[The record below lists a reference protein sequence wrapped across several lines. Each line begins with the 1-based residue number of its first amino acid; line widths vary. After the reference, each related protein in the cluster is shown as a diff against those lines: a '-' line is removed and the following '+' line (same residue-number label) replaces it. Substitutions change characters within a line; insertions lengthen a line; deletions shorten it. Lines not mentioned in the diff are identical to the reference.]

1 MNRMAMLVIVESP
14 AKAKTIQKYLG
25 AGYEVVASMGH
36 IRDLP
41 KSLLGVDVEH
51 DFKVRYVDI
60 AGKSALIRRL
70 KEQAA
75 ASSGVI
81 LATDPDRE
89 GEAISWHLAQLL
101 KVDLNDKNR
110 VTFNEITKH
119 GVQQGMQAPR
129 RVDMDLVNAQ
139 QARRVLDRL
148 VGYRI
153 SPFLWKKIRKGLSA
167 GRVQSAA
174 VSLVVDRENDIRAF
188 ISEEYWTVDAKLSVT
203 KSGKPFPARLHGTTK
218 GKLKIASGEQAEAIL
233 AELRPATFT
242 VAAVKHGVRKVS
254 PAPPFITSTM
264 QQEASRKLGFS
275 SKRTMKAAQELYEG
289 VELGAQGAMGLITY
303 MRTDSLRIS
312 EDARREGNEYIKTRY
327 GEQYL
332 PEKAR
337 YYKSRKGAQD
347 AHEAIRPSVPSLS
360 PDQVKPFLT
369 SDQYRLYKLVWER
382 FIASLMANCIQDTCQ
397 ANIAAGKYIFK
408 ASGYTVRFDG
418 YTTLYV
424 ESRDD
429 EDEAGDALPPLNE
442 GDVLTLRD
450 LQSAQHFTQPP
461 ARYNEATLIK
471 AMEENGIG
479 RPSTYAPT
487 ISTILAREYI
497 EREGK
502 SLKPTALGEVTTQV
516 MKEQFPDIVDTEFT
530 AHMEKQLDEVESGD
544 CDWVQMMHT
553 FYDGFA
559 ATLAKA
565 EEALSGERIRVPEEE
580 SEEICDKCGRKMVIK
595 TGRFGK
601 FLACPGYPEC
611 KNAKPLV
618 DKTKGTCPKC
628 GGTILSKK
636 SKRGRIFFGCEN
648 YPKCDFVTWN
658 EPTAQVCPDCGK
670 TLFRK
675 KGRGGGVQC
684 LTEGCGYQK
693 DGRGKADE

>member
-1 MNRMAMLVIVESP
+1 MAKLVIVESP

-41 KSLLGVDVEH
+41 KSLLGVDVER
-51 DFKVRYVDI
+51 DFKPRYVDI

-75 ASSGVI
+75 QSSGVI

-101 KVDLNDKNR
+101 KVDLDEANR
-110 VTFNEITKH
+110 VTFNEITKS
-119 GVQQGMQAPR
+119 GVQQGMQSPR

-148 VGYRI
+148 VGYRL

-174 VSLVVDRENDIRAF
+174 VSIIVDRENEIRAF
-188 ISEEYWTVDAKLSVT
+188 VSEEYWTVEALLSEQ
-203 KSGKPFPARLHGTTK
+203 GKKKTFSARLHSAGK
-218 GKLKIASGEQAEAIL
+218 GKLKIRNQEQAEAIV
-233 AELRPATFT
+233 AEIRPETFT
-242 VAAVKHGVRKVS
+242 VAAVKRGVRKVS

-289 VELGAQGAMGLITY
+289 VELGELGAMGLITY

-312 EDARREGNEYIKTRY
+312 EDARREGNAYIKERY
-327 GEQYL
+327 GDAYL

-360 PDQVKPFLT
+360 PDRVKAFL
-369 SDQYRLYKLVWER
+369 SNDQYRLYKLIWER
-382 FIASLMANCIQDTCQ
+382 FIASLMANCVQDTCQ
-397 ANIAAGKYIFK
+397 ADIAAGNYVFK
-408 ASGYTVRFDG
+408 ASGHTVRFDG
-418 YTTLYV
+418 YTVLYV
-424 ESRDD
+424 ESRDE
-429 EDEAGDALPPLNE
+429 EDEEGGALPPLAE
-442 GDVLTLRD
+442 GDVLKLND
-450 LQSAQHFTQPP
+450 LKTAQHFTQPP
-461 ARYNEATLIK
+461 ARYTEATLIK
-471 AMEENGIG
+471 ALEENGIG

-487 ISTILAREYI
+487 ISTILSREYI

-502 SLKPTALGEVTTQV
+502 SLKPTALGEVTTQL

-559 ATLAKA
+559 ETLAKA
-565 EEALSGERIRVPEEE
+565 EETLSGERIHVPEEE
-580 SEEICDKCGRKMVIK
+580 SDEVCEKCGRKMVIK

-601 FLACPGYPEC
+601 FLACPGYPDC

-618 DKTKGTCPKC
+618 EKTQGVCPKC
-628 GGTILSKK
+628 GGTIVAKK
-636 SKRGRIFFGCEN
+636 TKRGKVFFGCEG
-648 YPKCDFVTWN
+648 YPACDFVTWN
-658 EPTAQVCPDCGK
+658 EPTAQVCPNCGK

-684 LTEGCGYQK
+684 LTEGCGYEK
-693 DGRGKADE
+693 AGRGKADE

>member
-1 MNRMAMLVIVESP
+1 MAVLVIMESP
-14 AKAKTIQKYLG
+14 AKAKTVQKYLG

-60 AGKSALIRRL
+60 AGKSALIRSL
-70 KEQAA
+70 KSQAA
-75 ASSGVI
+75 ASDGVI

-89 GEAISWHLAQLL
+89 GEAIAWHLAQLL
-101 KVDLNDKNR
+101 KVDLTAQNR
-110 VTFNEITKH
+110 VTFNEITKT
-119 GVQQGMQAPR
+119 GVQTGMRAPR
-129 RVDMDLVNAQ
+129 QVDMDMVNAQ

-174 VSLVVDRENDIRAF
+174 VSIIVDRENEIRAF
-188 ISEEYWTVDAKLSVT
+188 VSEEYWTIEALLSVT
-203 KSGKPFPARLHGTTK
+203 MDGVPFSAKLYGTSK
-218 GKLKIASGEQAEAIL
+218 GKLKITDGEQAAAVL
-233 AELRPATFT
+233 AEIRPETFT

-289 VELGAQGAMGLITY
+289 VELGELGAMGLITY

-312 EDARREGNEYIKTRY
+312 EDARREGNEYIKNRY
-327 GEQYL
+327 GEAYL
-332 PEKAR
+332 PEKPR

-347 AHEAIRPSVPSLS
+347 AHEAIRPSSPSLS
-360 PDQVKPFLT
+360 PDRVKAFLT
-369 SDQYRLYKLVWER
+369 NDQYRLYKLIWER

-397 ANIAAGKYIFK
+397 ADITAGKYVFK

-424 ESRDD
+424 ESRDE
-429 EDEAGDALPPLNE
+429 EDEIGDALPPLKE

-461 ARYNEATLIK
+461 ARYTEATLIK
-471 AMEENGIG
+471 ALEENGIG

-544 CDWVQMMHT
+544 CDWIKMMHT

-559 ATLAKA
+559 ETLSKA
-565 EEALSGERIRVPEEE
+565 EEALSGERIHVPEEE
-580 SEEICDKCGRKMVIK
+580 SDEVCDKCGRKMVIK
-595 TGRFGK
+595 SGRFGK

-628 GGTILSKK
+628 GAAVLAKK
-636 SKRGRIFFGCEN
+636 SKRGRVFYGCEG

-658 EPTAQVCPDCGK
+658 EPTAQTCPQCGK
-670 TLFRK
+670 TLFRR
-675 KGRGGGVQC
+675 KGKGGGVQC
-684 LTEGCGYQK
+684 LAEGCGYEK
-693 DGRGKADE
+693 AGRGKTDE